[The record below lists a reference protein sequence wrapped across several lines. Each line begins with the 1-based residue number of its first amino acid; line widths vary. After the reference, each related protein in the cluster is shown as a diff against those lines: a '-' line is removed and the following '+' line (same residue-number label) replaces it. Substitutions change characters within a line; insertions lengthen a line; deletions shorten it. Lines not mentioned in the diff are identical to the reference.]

1 MITGQSTD
9 SWECSRTRLTPK
21 ELPLSLVTRFVHHIS
36 DDSTS
41 DLACGHYD
49 PLAAMR
55 TVTGVSFPESCR
67 PHTGAHSCA
76 ARRSG
81 GAASKKKLKRDKI
94 PLQSSINYCLFF
106 SEMKPNR
113 NQNEGRKGYTP
124 SGVYRRRPGL
134 LSPLGASETGGM
146 SGWRELDCN

>member
-55 TVTGVSFPESCR
+55 TVTGVSKSESCR
-67 PHTGAHSCA
+67 PYTGSHSCA
-76 ARRSG
+76 ARR
-81 GAASKKKLKRDKI
+81 AAARRLK
-94 PLQSSINYCLFF
+94 SS
-106 SEMKPNR
+106 
-113 NQNEGRKGYTP
+113 
-124 SGVYRRRPGL
+124 
-134 LSPLGASETGGM
+134 
-146 SGWRELDCN
+146 

>member
-55 TVTGVSFPESCR
+55 TETEVSKPESYR
-67 PHTGAHSCA
+67 LHSGDHSCA
-76 ARRSG
+76 TVTT
-81 GAASKKKLKRDKI
+81 AASKAQLKRDKI

-106 SEMKPNR
+106 SP
-113 NQNEGRKGYTP
+113 
-124 SGVYRRRPGL
+124 
-134 LSPLGASETGGM
+134 
-146 SGWRELDCN
+146 

>member
-21 ELPLSLVTRFVHHIS
+21 ELPLSLVIRFVHHIS

-55 TVTGVSFPESCR
+55 TETEVSKPESYR
-67 PHTGAHSCA
+67 LHSMIIPA
-76 ARRSG
+76 LRATT
-81 GAASKKKLKRDKI
+81 AASKAPLKRDKI
-94 PLQSSINYCLFF
+94 LLQSSINYCLFF
-106 SEMKPNR
+106 SP
-113 NQNEGRKGYTP
+113 
-124 SGVYRRRPGL
+124 
-134 LSPLGASETGGM
+134 
-146 SGWRELDCN
+146 